1 MQWGS
6 PTEFWAMGGYGL
18 YVWTSFG
25 ATVLCMVWEVL
36 AVWRRHASTAAGSR
50 DMS

>member
-6 PTEFWAMGGYGL
+6 LEEFLAMGGYGL

-25 ATVLCMVWEVL
+25 TTALCMGWEVL
-36 AVWRRHASTAAGSR
+36 ALWRRRAAAVAEHR
-50 DMS
+50 DVS